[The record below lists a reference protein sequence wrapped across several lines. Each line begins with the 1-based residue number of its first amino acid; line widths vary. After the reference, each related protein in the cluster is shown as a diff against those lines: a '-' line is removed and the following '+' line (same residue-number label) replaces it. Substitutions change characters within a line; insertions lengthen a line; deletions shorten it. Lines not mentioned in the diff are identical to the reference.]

1 MDLDTLRSAVTL
13 LSFLVFAGIVA
24 WALSPRKKAAFAEAE
39 LLPFLDAAE
48 AEGTAARRPHATGSV
63 R

>member
-24 WALSPRKKAAFAEAE
+24 WALSPRKKAAFDEAE
-39 LLPFLDAAE
+39 RLPFLGE
-48 AEGTAARRPHATGSV
+48 QE
-63 R
+63 